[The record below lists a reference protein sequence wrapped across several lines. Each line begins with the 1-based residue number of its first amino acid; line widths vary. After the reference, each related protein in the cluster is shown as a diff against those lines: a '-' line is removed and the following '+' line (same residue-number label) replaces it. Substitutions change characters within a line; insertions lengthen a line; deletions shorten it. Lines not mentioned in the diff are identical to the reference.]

1 MTHQFKCL
9 LRPLD
14 HLLIFRYFSSALV
27 HFVPLLLVALPILI
41 LLAQVLINHFLD
53 LVIRSQLILQPINR
67 LLILKPLALPVRLVQ
82 LVDFVSELLLAATL
96 LAKVQSQAIEVFP
109 NYWLA
114 QYYLDCQCL
123 MSRLM

>member
-9 LRPLD
+9 LRLLD

-27 HFVPLLLVALPILI
+27 HFVPLLVALPILM
-41 LLAQVLINHFLD
+41 LLAQVPINHFLD